1 MCPYKPSELAR
12 VLKQCICQ
20 CQNKNASNSI
30 YSYLSEDSSSG
41 SFEKNRDT
49 VKMIHHPVLC
59 LFVLLFFSPLPSS
72 AIMSTVLPAS
82 INPETLTKWRS
93 IQISSSRQQSMAIR
107 SRTLIG
113 ILYSACSLVV
123 LMALNLTVYPF
134 NKGATSCLELSERL
148 SGESESLRKWGR
160 PKKRKEKKKK
170 VRMEWC
176 SFSRAIS
183 FFFPIWVFSRQ
194 NSGYDTFFIRL
205 GALGRFLEKKE
216 NRNAIRNVNIWFHN
230 PMLW

>member
-1 MCPYKPSELAR
+1 
-12 VLKQCICQ
+12 
-20 CQNKNASNSI
+20 
-30 YSYLSEDSSSG
+30 
-41 SFEKNRDT
+41 
-49 VKMIHHPVLC
+49 MIHHPVLC

-134 NKGATSCLELSERL
+134 NKGAASCLELSERS
-148 SGESESLRKWGR
+148 SGESESLGKWGR
-160 PKKRKEKKKK
+160 PKKRKEKKK

-176 SFSRAIS
+176 SFSGAIS
-183 FFFPIWVFSRQ
+183 FFPRQISGCDAFFYLSLCSWKVFRIKRKQKCKTEREYLVS
-194 NSGYDTFFIRL
+194 
-205 GALGRFLEKKE
+205 
-216 NRNAIRNVNIWFHN
+216 
-230 PMLW
+230 